1 MERDRNAGTVVPVV
15 GGDAHWQAQ
24 AGCKG
29 QCRSGREHRVVC
41 AVTIA
46 ELTPRA
52 QLGPS
57 GRANLNGRMRNRMSA
72 LAGLNLLVEPMSAP
86 PAARP
91 TLAGPGRTAG
101 FYYTAAV
108 TGTVHP
114 GPACNLK

>member
-15 GGDAHWQAQ
+15 GADAHWQAL
-24 AGCKG
+24 AGCKA

-91 TLAGPGRTAG
+91 TLGRPGADVG
-101 FYYTAAV
+101 FLLQSLARYTLPV
-108 TGTVHP
+108 TQ
-114 GPACNLK
+114 A

>member
-1 MERDRNAGTVVPVV
+1 MVTLTGRLRLAAKHTREA
-15 GGDAHWQAQ
+15 
-24 AGCKG
+24 
-29 QCRSGREHRVVC
+29 QCRLGREHRVVC

-91 TLAGPGRTAG
+91 TLGRPGADVG
-101 FYYTAAV
+101 FLLQSLARYTLPV
-108 TGTVHP
+108 TVTQ
-114 GPACNLK
+114 A